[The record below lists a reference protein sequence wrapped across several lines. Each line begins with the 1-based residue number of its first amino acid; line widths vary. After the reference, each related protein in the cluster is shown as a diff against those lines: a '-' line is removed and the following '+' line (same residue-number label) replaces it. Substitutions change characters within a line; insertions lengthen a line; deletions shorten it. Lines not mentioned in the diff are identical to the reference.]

1 MMFYLI
7 CYDIVDDR
15 RRTKV
20 SKLLEACGM
29 RVQKSVFEVVL
40 NQIQYEKLQIKL
52 SKLLDTKADR
62 LRFYP
67 LPANSRY
74 QVQILGTQPE
84 FAIDDSVFIV

>member
-1 MMFYLI
+1 MFYLI
-7 CYDIVDDR
+7 CYDITDDR

-20 SKLLEACGM
+20 SKLLEAFGM
-29 RVQKSVFEVVL
+29 RVQKSVFEAVL
-40 NQIQYEKLQIKL
+40 NQNQYDKLHKKL
-52 SKLLDTKADR
+52 SNLLDEKQDQ

-74 QVQILGTQPE
+74 QVKILGTEPE